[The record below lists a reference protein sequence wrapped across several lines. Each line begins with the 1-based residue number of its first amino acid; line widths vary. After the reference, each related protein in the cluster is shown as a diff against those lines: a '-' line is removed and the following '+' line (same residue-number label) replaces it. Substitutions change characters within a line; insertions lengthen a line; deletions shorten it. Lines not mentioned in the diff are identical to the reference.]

1 LTQRNNAARRFVA
14 HGVVA
19 ARLAAAR
26 ICLRFLLR
34 LRVVTP
40 SLRASGLSTKAA
52 SAFGSGAT
60 AQKALAR
67 DIVWH
72 ASKLMEA
79 VMPLAR
85 IDVSK
90 DAPPERIKIVSEA
103 IYSAMVE
110 IANVPLHD
118 KFQVVTRHAADEII
132 YPKEGYLGL
141 TYTGDLILIQIT
153 WVGGRSIEVKKKFYK
168 RIADE
173 IHERTGVRKEDVW
186 INLVD
191 DAREDWSFGNG
202 EMQYAPK

>member
-1 LTQRNNAARRFVA
+1 MAGIQFDGGGYALGQDD
-14 HGVVA
+14 
-19 ARLAAAR
+19 
-26 ICLRFLLR
+26 
-34 LRVVTP
+34 
-40 SLRASGLSTKAA
+40 LS
-52 SAFGSGAT
+52 
-60 AQKALAR
+60 
-67 DIVWH
+67 
-72 ASKLMEA
+72 EN
-79 VMPLAR
+79 
-85 IDVSK
+85 
-90 DAPPERIKIVSEA
+90 APPERIKMVSEA

-110 IANVPLHD
+110 IGNAPSHD

-173 IHERTGVRKEDVW
+173 IHERAGVRKEDIW

-202 EMQYAPK
+202 EMQYAPN

>member
-1 LTQRNNAARRFVA
+1 
-14 HGVVA
+14 
-19 ARLAAAR
+19 
-26 ICLRFLLR
+26 
-34 LRVVTP
+34 
-40 SLRASGLSTKAA
+40 
-52 SAFGSGAT
+52 
-60 AQKALAR
+60 
-67 DIVWH
+67 
-72 ASKLMEA
+72 MET

-90 DAPPERIKIVSEA
+90 AAPAARIKVVSEA

-141 TYTGDLILIQIT
+141 NYTSDLILIQIT
-153 WVGGRSIEVKKKFYK
+153 WVGSRSTEVKKKFYK
-168 RIADE
+168 RVVDE
-173 IHERTGVRKEDVW
+173 IHERAQVRKEDIW

-191 DAREDWSFGNG
+191 TAPEDWSFGNG